1 MDEVTLAR
9 ARREFGLE
17 GEPAPLPGGTRQTYR
32 VGDAVLKQIR
42 ETSLEN
48 NHSPELAAW
57 LAGVFAG
64 VAEAGFRVPRPRA
77 TRDGAWIT
85 GDGWTAAMFVEG
97 VHATA
102 ADIPAAIAAIVAFHR
117 ALRGV
122 AKHPLMDDNRTPW
135 GKADRWCWDDR
146 PAWVHPA
153 VAGAVDRLYALR
165 RPVGGLTDQLVHG
178 DLNPEN
184 ILIAPGRPP
193 AFLDMSP
200 FWRPV
205 EFALAIFAN
214 FIGPRQGDRAVL
226 RHFAGVAH
234 FDQLLVRA
242 GIRMLLVMSE
252 LGDLDD
258 WANCSERWAAEIIVR
273 HVEGRDDT

>member
-1 MDEVTLAR
+1 
-9 ARREFGLE
+9 
-17 GEPAPLPGGTRQTYR
+17 
-32 VGDAVLKQIR
+32 
-42 ETSLEN
+42 
-48 NHSPELAAW
+48 
-57 LAGVFAG
+57 
-64 VAEAGFRVPRPRA
+64 
-77 TRDGAWIT
+77 
-85 GDGWTAAMFVEG
+85 
-97 VHATA
+97 
-102 ADIPAAIAAIVAFHR
+102 
-117 ALRGV
+117 
-122 AKHPLMDDNRTPW
+122 
-135 GKADRWCWDDR
+135 
-146 PAWVHPA
+146 

-184 ILIAPGRPP
+184 ILVAPGRPP

-214 FIGPRQGDRAVL
+214 FIGPRRGDGAVL
-226 RHFAGVAH
+226 RRFAGVAH

-258 WANCSERWAAEIIVR
+258 WETCPERRAAEIIVR
-273 HVEGRDDT
+273 HVARRGDT